1 MTIGPI
7 LFGAPWALA
16 ALAALPALWW
26 LLRATPPP
34 PQRAAFPPVRL
45 LLGLHTEETSRE
57 RAPLWLVLFR
67 ALTAALLIAAFARPS
82 LAPTAA
88 EAANGGRT
96 LIVIDDGWTSAP
108 FWSDTRTTALAAI
121 ALAERANAPV
131 FVLLTA
137 PAMPPRDPGE
147 ALTAAGAR
155 ALIQRLEPKSWR
167 PDRADAARRLAQ
179 TRGDFARVVWISD
192 GLQDAGADAL
202 AAELKRRGPVTAH
215 LPASTARALV
225 SGAVTPNGVEA
236 TAIRAASGD
245 AGAAIAAETLEGR
258 SLGAAELR
266 FSGDARSASARI
278 ELPPEI
284 AARAARVRIV
294 GEQSAG
300 AVRLLPAGAARPFV
314 GLVDPGGEGQPLV
327 SELYYAD
334 RALQPY
340 ASLQRGAIGDLIN
353 ARAQA
358 LILPD
363 SGRVAPTEHAALER
377 WLDNGGLLIRFAG
390 PRLANDADDLLP
402 VRLRPGS
409 RSLGGALAWED
420 QLSIAPFPNDSPF
433 AGLTPPQDVTARQQV
448 LAEPASMEEAR
459 VWATLSDN
467 SPLVTAAP
475 HGRGLIVLFHVSA
488 GPTWSDLPLSGL
500 FVDMLRRTLALAGR
514 ADGAGERD
522 IAGGPFVAT
531 RLMDG
536 YGGLGAPPADAEP
549 IPAERFNTARPAP
562 ATPPGLYERAGVS
575 AAIDAAPADETLTP
589 LALPAGITRVGLRT
603 SVERPMAG
611 YFFGAAALLLM
622 FDLFIALFLMGRL
635 PRLPKLARLTRSAAP
650 LLLLLLLAAAPDA
663 RAQAR
668 DDPTLQLHLAYVRT
682 GDARVDRTS
691 AEGLDALTQMLID
704 RTSVEPG
711 APVGIDLTH
720 DDLAAY
726 PFLYW
731 PAPSNPTRLSDAALA
746 NLDHYLAI
754 GGLLFVDT
762 RDAGRNGG
770 GRPAATMLA
779 GLDAPPL
786 QQVTSDH
793 VVARAFYL
801 LRSFP
806 GRTQATQL
814 WAETP
819 DAASSRDGVAALFVG
834 DGDWAGAWAG
844 GASLSGGARQR
855 ELALRFGVNMVMVAL
870 TGNYKA
876 DQVHLPALLER
887 MGEDRR

>member
-1 MTIGPI
+1 VTIGPL

-34 PQRAAFPPVRL
+34 PQRASFPPVRL
-45 LLGLHTEETSRE
+45 LLGLHTEEQSRE

-67 ALTAALLIAAFARPS
+67 ALAAALLILAFARPS
-82 LAPTAA
+82 LAPSAA
-88 EAANGGRT
+88 ETASGGRV
-96 LIVIDDGWTSAP
+96 LIVIDDGWTAAP
-108 FWSDTRTTALAAI
+108 FWSDVRTTALAAV
-121 ALAERANAPV
+121 AQAERANAPV
-131 FVLLTA
+131 FLLSTA
-137 PAMPPRDPGE
+137 PTIPARDPGE
-147 ALTAAGAR
+147 AHTAADAR
-155 ALIQRLEPKSWR
+155 AQIARLEPKPWR
-167 PDRADAARRLAQ
+167 PDRADAARRLTQ
-179 TRGDFARVVWISD
+179 TRGDFARVVWITD
-192 GLQDAGADAL
+192 GLQDAGAQTL
-202 AAELKRRGPVTAH
+202 AAELQRRGPVIAH
-215 LPASTARALV
+215 LPASTARALAA
-225 SGAVTPNGVEA
+225 GAVTPNGVEA
-236 TAIRAASGD
+236 TAIRATSGD
-245 AGAAIAAETLEGR
+245 SAAAIAAETLEGR

-266 FSGDARSASARI
+266 FSGDGRSASARI

-340 ASLQRGAIGDLIN
+340 ASLQRGSIGELIN

-363 SGRVAPTEHAALER
+363 SSRIAPTDRSALER
-377 WLDNGGLLIRFAG
+377 WLDNGGLLVRFAG
-390 PRLANDADDLLP
+390 PRLANDSDDLLP

-409 RSLGGALAWED
+409 RSLGGAFAWES
-420 QLSIAPFPNDSPF
+420 QLSISPFPNDSPF
-433 AGLTPPQDVTARQQV
+433 AGLTPPQDVAARQQV
-448 LAEPASMEEAR
+448 LAEPASLEEAR

-488 GPTWSDLPLSGL
+488 GPAWSDLPLSGL
-500 FVDMLRRTLALAGR
+500 FVDMLRRTLAFAGR

-522 IAGGPFVAT
+522 ISGGPFTPT
-531 RLMDG
+531 RLVDG
-536 YGGLGAPPADAEP
+536 FGALSAPPADAEP
-549 IPAERFNTARPAP
+549 IPADRFNAARPSP

-575 AAIDAAPADETLTP
+575 AAIDAAPGDATLEP
-589 LALPAGITRVGLRT
+589 LALPGGITRAGLRT
-603 SVERPMAG
+603 TIERPMAG
-611 YFFGAAALLLM
+611 YFFGAAALLLAL
-622 FDLFIALFLMGRL
+622 DLLIALFLMGRL
-635 PRLPKLARLTRSAAP
+635 PRLPRFARSAAP
-650 LLLLLLLAAAPDA
+650 LALLLALFTAPDA
-663 RAQAR
+663 HAQTR
-668 DDPTLQLHLAYVRT
+668 DDPTLNLHLAYVRT
-682 GDARVDRTS
+682 GDARIDRTS

-711 APVGIDLTH
+711 APVGVDLAR
-720 DDLAAY
+720 DDLSPY

-731 PAPSNPTRLSDAALA
+731 PAPSNPGRLSDAALA
-746 NLDHYLAI
+746 NLDRYLAI
-754 GGLLFVDT
+754 GGLLLVDT
-762 RDAGRNGG
+762 RDAGRGGG

-786 QQVTSDH
+786 QQVTADH

-801 LRSFP
+801 MRAFP
-806 GRTQATQL
+806 GRTQSTQL
-814 WAETP
+814 WAESA

-834 DGDWAGAWAG
+834 DGDWAAAWAG
-844 GASLSGGARQR
+844 GSVAARQR
-855 ELALRFGVNMVMVAL
+855 ELSLRFGVNMVMVAL

-876 DQVHLPALLER
+876 DQVHIPALLER
-887 MGEDRR
+887 MGEE